1 MNKHRIGTRLAAGFG
16 LLIVF
21 SLIML
26 VSGVYQ
32 LRHSADATRQM
43 MQEPLQKERLV
54 TDWYTGISAS
64 VQRAT
69 AVARSSDNALTELFA
84 AANAASSKEI
94 SERQAQFAK
103 LISTPQEQAMFE
115 KLTEH
120 RQAYIKARDAI
131 IAAKAGGQLEQAQR
145 LFEQTFLPASRDY
158 LGSLQGLRDHQRASI
173 DRTGADIDRS
183 AARGYTLLGSI
194 GLTIALAGALIAW
207 LLTRSIVQP
216 LTQAVQAAQAVAGGD
231 LTRDLRA
238 EGRDE
243 AAQLLRALHDM
254 TQRLRGIVG
263 DVLQGSQ
270 AIASS
275 ASQIAAGNLD
285 LSSRTEEQ
293 ASSLQQTAASMEEIT
308 ATVRH
313 NADNAR
319 QANQL
324 AQETATQATRSGQV
338 ADQVVA
344 TMGGIH
350 DASRR
355 IVDIIGVIDG
365 IAFQTNILALNAAVE
380 AARAGEQGRGF
391 AVVASEVRSLAGR
404 SAEAAKE
411 IKGLI
416 GDTVNKVDAGTQLV
430 EQAGASIRDVVTSV
444 QRVRDIV
451 AEISAAT
458 QEQTTGLEQ
467 VNQAMTQMDLVTQ
480 QNAALVEESTAATQT
495 METQA
500 SQLARTIGVFRVGAP
515 AMSTTTHSVR
525 VEKPLPPKAS
535 PRPAA
540 PVMPSVSAQAKARP
554 TTADP
559 RPARPLPTRV
569 PTLAP
574 AQAVSTANRAAAPTA
589 GDDWETF

>member
-1 MNKHRIGTRLAAGFG
+1 MKNHRIGTRLAAGFG
-16 LLIVF
+16 LLILF

-26 VSGVYQ
+26 ISGIYQ
-32 LRHSADATRQM
+32 LRHTAEATRQM

-54 TDWYTGISAS
+54 TDWYAGISAS

-84 AANAASSKEI
+84 AANAASSKEV

-103 LISTPQEQAMFE
+103 LISNPQEKALFD
-115 KLTEH
+115 KVIEH

-131 IAAKAGGQLEQAQR
+131 IAAKTAGQLGEAQR

-158 LGSLQGLRDHQRASI
+158 LGGLQSLRDHQRASI
-173 DRTGADIDRS
+173 DRVGKEIDVS
-183 AARGYTLLGSI
+183 AARGYALLGGI
-194 GLTIALAGALIAW
+194 GLAIALTGALIAW
-207 LLTRSIVQP
+207 SLTRSIVQP
-216 LTQAVQAAQAVAGGD
+216 LTQAVQAARAVADGD
-231 LTRDLRA
+231 LTRELRA

-243 AAQLLRALHDM
+243 AAQLLHALRDM

-263 DVLQGSQ
+263 DVMQGSQ

-275 ASQIAAGNLD
+275 ATQMSAGNLD

-308 ATVRH
+308 STVRH

-324 AQETATQATRSGQV
+324 AQETSTQAALSGQV
-338 ADQVVA
+338 ANQVVA

-391 AVVASEVRSLAGR
+391 AVVASEVRSLAQR

-430 EQAGASIRDVVTSV
+430 EQAGASIRDVVSSV

-458 QEQTTGLEQ
+458 QEQTAGLEL
-467 VNQAMTQMDLVTQ
+467 VNQAMAQMDLVTQ
-480 QNAALVEESTAATQT
+480 QNAALVEESTAATQSL
-495 METQA
+495 ESQA
-500 SQLARTIGVFRVGAP
+500 SQLARTVSVFRVGATASAVTTPSRRVAAHYP
-515 AMSTTTHSVR
+515 AI
-525 VEKPLPPKAS
+525 A
-535 PRPAA
+535 RPAA
-540 PVMPSVSAQAKARP
+540 A
-554 TTADP
+554 
-559 RPARPLPTRV
+559 
-569 PTLAP
+569 
-574 AQAVSTANRAAAPTA
+574 
-589 GDDWETF
+589 

>member
-1 MNKHRIGTRLAAGFG
+1 MKNHRIGTRLAAGFG
-16 LLIVF
+16 LLILF

-26 VSGVYQ
+26 VSGIYQ
-32 LRHSADATRQM
+32 LRHTAEATRQM

-54 TDWYTGISAS
+54 TDWYAGISAS

-69 AVARSSDNALTELFA
+69 AVARSNDNALTELFA

-103 LISTPQEQAMFE
+103 LISNPQEQALFDKVIE
-115 KLTEH
+115 Y

-131 IAAKAGGQLEQAQR
+131 IAAKTAGQLDQVQR

-158 LGSLQGLRDHQRASI
+158 LGGLQSLRDHQRASI
-173 DRTGADIDRS
+173 DRVGAEIDGS
-183 AARGYTLLGSI
+183 AARGYALLGGI
-194 GLTIALAGALIAW
+194 GLAIALTGALIAW
-207 LLTRSIVQP
+207 SLTRSIVQP
-216 LTQAVQAAQAVAGGD
+216 LTQAVQAARAVADGN
-231 LTRDLRA
+231 LTLELRA

-243 AAQLLRALHDM
+243 AAQLLHALRDM

-270 AIASS
+270 TIAS
-275 ASQIAAGNLD
+275 AATQIAAGNRD

-293 ASSLQQTAASMEEIT
+293 AGSLQQTAASMEEIT
-308 ATVRH
+308 STVRH

-324 AQETATQATRSGQV
+324 ARETATQAARSGQV
-338 ADQVVA
+338 ADQVVE

-391 AVVASEVRSLAGR
+391 AVVASEVRNLAQR

-430 EQAGASIRDVVTSV
+430 EQAGASIRDVVNSV
-444 QRVRDIV
+444 QRVHDIV

-458 QEQTTGLEQ
+458 QEQTAGLEL
-467 VNQAMTQMDLVTQ
+467 VNQNMAQMDLVTQ
-480 QNAALVEESTAATQT
+480 QNAALVEESTAATQSL
-495 METQA
+495 EAQA
-500 SQLARTIGVFRVGAP
+500 SQLARTVSVFRVGAAP
-515 AMSTTTHSVR
+515 SATV
-525 VEKPLPPKAS
+525 PPHGAWRRTS
-535 PRPAA
+535 QPSLDRPRPEH
-540 PVMPSVSAQAKARP
+540 
-554 TTADP
+554 DGGDIGI
-559 RPARPLPTRV
+559 RPARHPQPLQSAATG
-569 PTLAP
+569 LP
-574 AQAVSTANRAAAPTA
+574 A
-589 GDDWETF
+589 W

>member
-183 AARGYTLLGSI
+183 AARGYTLLGGI

-391 AVVASEVRSLAGR
+391 AVVASEVRSLAQR